1 MRIKDTREFLNI
13 MSEENYIEPLSIK
26 VTKIGKK
33 WHCRLFK
40 LKKLFDESTCE
51 KKSDIGRC
59 CRDMLRWY
67 DKMGNE
73 PFSRWAD
80 WSRHN
85 NKESYRQNYEEMG
98 KIENV
103 VKS

>member
-1 MRIKDTREFLNI
+1 MK
-13 MSEENYIEPLSIK
+13 EESYVEPLTIK
-26 VTKIGKK
+26 VTKIGKQ

-40 LKKLFDESTCE
+40 FGELFDESSCE

-67 DKMGNE
+67 DKMGNL
-73 PFSRWAD
+73 PYSQWAD

-85 NKESYRQNYEEMG
+85 NEEGYRQNYDLEG
-98 KIENV
+98 KMKVNLLN
-103 VKS
+103 SS